1 MSPRRKLLAAIGIGV
16 VLAGPPV
23 AALNIWL
30 NGLVERQG
38 RDELDLAARRH
49 MALSEARIARAVT
62 TLDELAARGVDSCR
76 VANVEALRQATF
88 GTIPV
93 KELSIVAPD
102 GRTLCTDV
110 GNQPEQR
117 KIVSSEPLG
126 MGSRHVLELV
136 RFGGHS
142 EQWIRIRRPGTATG
156 NGVAALIPAT
166 QFVPQVS
173 PGGGP
178 LRFHARMLTAGGTV
192 IAEAGE
198 AAPPGPDRDDNIVV
212 DLSSSRYPLH
222 GIVSASP
229 LGLAASQGDLLAFG
243 KIASGLLAIIILTLS
258 ILLPKRQRDNPID
271 EIERALK
278 AGEFVPYFQPVVD
291 IRSGRLRGAEVLIRW
306 RKPDGTIVPPA
317 SFIPLA
323 ESSGL
328 IIELT
333 RMLMRRVCQEAGVV
347 IGRRPH
353 LKLGFNLTAR
363 HFADEQ
369 IVEDVRN
376 IFKKSPLHL
385 SQVILEVT
393 ERQPI
398 ENLTETRRVVAALQG
413 LGVKVAID
421 DVGTGHSGLSYML
434 KLGVDII
441 KIDKMF
447 IDSLGTDRNT
457 NTIIETLI
465 DLAQN
470 MRMEVIAEGVESF
483 EQVLHLRD
491 LGIRAAQG
499 FVFSP
504 PLPCSAFLQLIET
517 IDPIKGV
524 GEVSADEPGAAIAA
538 LARVDAA

>member
-1 MSPRRKLLAAIGIGV
+1 V

-38 RDELDLAARRH
+38 REELDLAARRH
-49 MALSEARIARAVT
+49 IALSEARISRAVT
-62 TLDELAARGVDSCR
+62 TLEDLAARGVDSCR
-76 VANVEALRQATF
+76 VANVDALRQTTF
-88 GTIPV
+88 GAIPV

-117 KIVSSEPLG
+117 KVVSSEPLSA
-126 MGSRHVLELV
+126 GSRIMLELV
-136 RFGGHS
+136 RFGGP
-142 EQWIRIRRPGTATG
+142 EQWIRIRRPATG
-156 NGVAALIPAT
+156 AGNGIAALIPAT
-166 QFVPQVS
+166 LFVPQVS
-173 PGGGP
+173 PAGGP
-178 LRFHARMLTAGGTV
+178 LSFHARMLTAGGTL
-192 IAEAGE
+192 IADAGE
-198 AAPPGPDRDDNIVV
+198 TPPGLSRDDSITT
-212 DLSSSRYPLH
+212 DLSSGRYA
-222 GIVSASP
+222 IRATMSASP
-229 LGLAASQGDLLAFG
+229 LGLAANQRDLRALGAIG
-243 KIASGLLAIIILTLS
+243 SGILAIIIFALFV
-258 ILLPKRQRDNPID
+258 LPRRQHDNPIA

-278 AGEFVPYFQPVVD
+278 AGEFVPYYQPIVD

-328 IIELT
+328 IIEVT
-333 RMLMRRVCQEAGVV
+333 RALMRRVCQEAGAVL
-347 IGRRPH
+347 GARPH
-353 LKLGFNLTAR
+353 LKVGFNLTAC
-363 HFADEQ
+363 HFANEE
-369 IVEDVRN
+369 IVGDVRK
-376 IFKKSPLHL
+376 IFKKSPLKL
-385 SQVILEVT
+385 TQIVLEVT

-447 IDSLGTDRNT
+447 IDSLGTDRNS

-470 MRMEVIAEGVESF
+470 MRMDVIAEGVESF

-504 PLPCSAFLQLIET
+504 PLPCAAFLQLVET
-517 IDPIKGV
+517 IDPLKGA
-524 GEVSADEPGAAIAA
+524 GEPAADQPAGMIAA
-538 LARVDAA
+538 LARDDAA